1 MINKARKF
9 AEAAHASIAQ
19 KRKYTG
25 DPYIVH
31 PASVAKLVATVS
43 DNPDMICAAWLHDV
57 VEDTPVTLAEI
68 EVEFGADV
76 AQLVSDLT
84 DVSKPEDG
92 NRRIRKALDRE
103 HTKSAS
109 ANAKTVKLADL
120 IDNARSI
127 TQHDPQF
134 ASVFMEEKRLLL
146 EVLQEGDK
154 ALYAMAA
161 EIVQSYY
168 QAS

>member
-9 AEAAHASIAQ
+9 AEAAHASIGQ

-31 PASVAKLVATVS
+31 PASVAKLVATVT

-57 VEDTPVTLAEI
+57 VEDTPVTIAEI
-68 EVEFGADV
+68 EVEFGVIV
-76 AQLVSDLT
+76 AQLVADLT

-92 NRRIRKALDRE
+92 NRKIRKALDRE
-103 HTKSAS
+103 HTKDARPE
-109 ANAKTVKLADL
+109 AKTVKLADL

-127 TQHDPQF
+127 NQHDPRF
-134 ASVFMEEKRLLL
+134 ARVFMAEKRLLL
-146 EVLQEGDK
+146 EVLQEGD
-154 ALYAMAA
+154 AQLYAMAND
-161 EIVQSYY
+161 IVKKYY
-168 QAS
+168 TS